1 MPLYIFEPR
10 YRTMLR
16 WSLENDRVLSI
27 ALQKPGAIDTR
38 SADDFFHIAGL
49 GLIRASVEREDGT
62 SHLMLQGL
70 CRARFTGFSQTEPF
84 FIAQIEPMPTAGVDS
99 AVGPAIQEALP
110 VADEV
115 RGLCHRLR
123 ARNPSAPT
131 DVDAWLGAVDDPDV
145 LADSAAH
152 AFLREAMQRQRIL
165 EEPDLQNR
173 LLLLA
178 RYLRAE
184 LDR

>member
-1 MPLYIFEPR
+1 
-10 YRTMLR
+10 LR
-16 WSLENDRVLSI
+16 WSLENDRVFSI

-38 SADDFFHIAGL
+38 SPDDFFHIAGL

-70 CRARFTGFSQTEPF
+70 CRARFTGFSQTDPF
-84 FIAQIEPMPTAGVDS
+84 FIAKIEPLPTAGAGSSVV
-99 AVGPAIQEALP
+99 AAIQAGLP
-110 VADEV
+110 VAEEV

-123 ARNPSAPT
+123 ERKPKAAT
-131 DVDAWLGAVDDPDV
+131 DVDAWLGSVDDPDV